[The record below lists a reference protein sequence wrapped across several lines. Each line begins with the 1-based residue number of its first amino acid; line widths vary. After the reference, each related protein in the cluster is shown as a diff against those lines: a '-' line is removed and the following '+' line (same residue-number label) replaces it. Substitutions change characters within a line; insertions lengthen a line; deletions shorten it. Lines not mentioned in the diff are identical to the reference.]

1 LRGKLNLLIVS
12 GEMLYHKTKKI
23 IGSCGIDINV
33 IHYPDFISFNNNR
46 NKIPDLA
53 FCAVNDI
60 KESRKLLSDF
70 AVNFPGTPVVI
81 IFQGQS
87 PDADLYRDLIISGAC
102 GVVHFASLNPIIQY
116 ITRALLEREKDDDIS
131 LNIGRKIFEH
141 ITENHDSYLSV
152 INSDFKYEKVNASFC
167 EVHKCKKED
176 IIGSTPLELW
186 GDEIFKSKIESSLKK
201 SLAGEIVKYKAYF
214 DIPGCSG
221 SCYEVIYRPFIEEG
235 NDKRYS
241 IVETRDI
248 TETDNAEKAA
258 HLANIR
264 NYYYE
269 KYLPFGV
276 FECESNG
283 NIISA
288 NETFYNIL
296 EIDPS
301 GRENV
306 NLTMFFPAERRF
318 TSYLE
323 TITAGEASTFSQLH
337 METSAGTEI
346 FARISCHARKD
357 PGYGIMV
364 NATLEDNTH
373 EVLLER
379 KLNQTHRLETLGTM
393 AGGIAHDF
401 NTILTTISGYS
412 ELSMEE
418 VEQESVVHDYLSK
431 VNHSVKRAEDI
442 INQMLTFSMQIEIER
457 VPVKI
462 EEVLEESCE
471 FIRSG
476 MPFNVYLE
484 KDFEDVDGMIWADP
498 TQLFRVFINI
508 MTNSIHSM
516 EEKGGVITV
525 KLYETK
531 GDSGSTAVVSIIDT
545 GTGIDKS
552 IISRIY
558 EPFFTTRELGKG
570 TGMGLSVAHGIITGM
585 GGEIGVET
593 SVGKGTAF
601 SVRLPLWNMS
611 DDIAGTENNSAIKI
625 LYSDENVYFS
635 RTVSLA
641 LERLGYRVWLAS
653 GPDSIMEIMSGIGSE
668 INFFMIRCNFT
679 GKNSKQLI
687 KKILGLNPGNKIV
700 LIAEPGGNQCRDL
713 VNVGRDRIRIIN
725 EPVSL
730 REILLALQ
738 ET

>member
-1 LRGKLNLLIVS
+1 
-12 GEMLYHKTKKI
+12 MLYHKTKKI
-23 IGSCGIDINV
+23 IESCGIDINV
-33 IHYPDFISFNNNR
+33 LYFPDFLSFNKSHNN
-46 NKIPDLA
+46 IPDLA
-53 FCAVNDI
+53 FCAATDI
-60 KESRKLLSDF
+60 NESRKLLSDF
-70 AVNFPGTPVVI
+70 AINFPRTPVVI
-81 IFQGQS
+81 IFQGQG
-87 PDADLYRDLIISGAC
+87 PDADSYRDLIISGAC
-102 GVVHFASLNPIIQY
+102 GVVHSDSLDSIIQY
-116 ITRALLEREKDDDIS
+116 ITKALLDKDIGKDLN

-152 INSDFKYEKVNASFC
+152 INSDFEYEVVNASFC
-167 EVHKCKKED
+167 KVHKCKKED
-176 IIGSTPLELW
+176 VIGSTPSELW
-186 GDEIFKSKIESSLKK
+186 GNEIFQSKIESSLKK

-214 DIPGCSG
+214 DIPGCNG
-221 SCYEVIYRPFIEEG
+221 SCYEVIYRPFKTEG
-235 NDKRYS
+235 IDERYS
-241 IVETRDI
+241 IVETRDVTDI
-248 TETDNAEKAA
+248 DNAEKAA

-269 KYLPFGV
+269 KYLPFGI
-276 FECESNG
+276 FECENNG

-296 EIDPS
+296 EIDPAE
-301 GRENV
+301 RENV
-306 NLTMFFPAERRF
+306 NLTAFFPSERRF
-318 TSYLE
+318 TSYLK
-323 TITAGEASTFSQLH
+323 TITAGEASMFSQLH
-337 METSAGTEI
+337 MTTATGGEI
-346 FARISCHARKD
+346 FTRISSHARKN
-357 PGYGIMV
+357 PGYGIVV

-379 KLNQTHRLETLGTM
+379 KLNQTHRLETLGTL

-418 VEQESVVHDYLSK
+418 VEQGSVVNDYLNK
-431 VNHSVKRAEDI
+431 VNHSVKKAEDI
-442 INQMLTFSMQIEIER
+442 VNQMLTFSRQIESES

-476 MPFNVYLE
+476 MPFNIYLE
-484 KDFEDVDGMIWADP
+484 KDFEDVEGMILTDP

-508 MTNSIHSM
+508 LSNSIHAM
-516 EEKGGVITV
+516 EDKGGVLTV
-525 KLYETK
+525 KLSETK
-531 GDSGSTAVVSIIDT
+531 GDEGITAVISIIDT

-552 IISRIY
+552 VIDKIY

-585 GGEIGVET
+585 GGEISVES
-593 SVGKGTAF
+593 SVGKGTRF
-601 SVRLPLWNMS
+601 YVRLPLLNVS
-611 DDIAGTENNSAIKI
+611 DNITGTESSSAVKI

-641 LERLGYRVWLAS
+641 LERLGYRVWLANGS
-653 GPDSIMEIMSGIGSE
+653 DNLEEIMSGIGSE
-668 INFFMIRCNFT
+668 INLFLIRCNT
-679 GKNSKQLI
+679 ADKSNEQLI

-700 LIAEPGGNQCRDL
+700 LIVQPGGNHCRDL
-713 VNVGRDRIRIIN
+713 VHAGRNRIRIIN

-730 REILLALQ
+730 REILHALQ

>member
-1 LRGKLNLLIVS
+1 MQGKLNLLIVS
-12 GEMLYHKTKKI
+12 GETLYHKTKKI
-23 IGSCGIDINV
+23 IGSCGIDIS
-33 IHYPDFISFNNNR
+33 IFHYPDYISFNNNH
-46 NKIPDLA
+46 NKIPDLV

-60 KESRKLLSDF
+60 NESRKLLSVF

-102 GVVHFASLNPIIQY
+102 GVVHYASLDPIIQY
-116 ITRALLEREKDDDIS
+116 ITKALLEREKSDDIN

-152 INSDFKYEKVNASFC
+152 INSDFEYEEVNASFC
-167 EVHKCKKED
+167 EVHKCKKENV
-176 IIGSTPLELW
+176 IGSTPLELW

-214 DIPGCSG
+214 DIPGSAG
-221 SCYEVIYRPFIEEG
+221 SCYGVIYRPYKAEG
-235 NDKRYS
+235 IDKRYT

-248 TETDNAEKAA
+248 TETDKAEKAV

-276 FECESNG
+276 FECDSNG
-283 NIISA
+283 KIISA

-301 GRENV
+301 GREKV
-306 NLTMFFPAERRF
+306 NLTAFFPAERRF

-323 TITAGEASTFSQLH
+323 TITTGEASTFSQLH
-337 METSAGTEI
+337 MTTTTGTEI

-357 PGYGIMV
+357 PAFGIV
-364 NATLEDNTH
+364 INATLEDNTH

-418 VEQESVVHDYLSK
+418 ADQGSVIHDYLRK
-431 VNHSVKRAEDI
+431 VKHSVRKAEDI
-442 INQMLTFSMQIEIER
+442 INQMLTFSRQIEIKS

-471 FIRSG
+471 FIKSG
-476 MPFNVYLE
+476 MPFNIYLE
-484 KDFEDVDGMIWADP
+484 KEFEEVEGMINADP

-516 EEKGGVITV
+516 EEKGGVLTV
-525 KLYETK
+525 KLSESE
-531 GDSGSTAVVSIIDT
+531 GDSGSTVVVRIIDT

-552 IISRIY
+552 VINRIY
-558 EPFFTTRELGKG
+558 EPFFTTREVGKG
-570 TGMGLSVAHGIITGM
+570 TGMGLSVAHGIIAGM
-585 GGEIGVET
+585 GGEIGVES
-593 SVGKGTAF
+593 SVGKGTLF
-601 SVRLPLWNMS
+601 SV
-611 DDIAGTENNSAIKI
+611 
-625 LYSDENVYFS
+625 
-635 RTVSLA
+635 
-641 LERLGYRVWLAS
+641 
-653 GPDSIMEIMSGIGSE
+653 
-668 INFFMIRCNFT
+668 
-679 GKNSKQLI
+679 
-687 KKILGLNPGNKIV
+687 
-700 LIAEPGGNQCRDL
+700 
-713 VNVGRDRIRIIN
+713 
-725 EPVSL
+725 
-730 REILLALQ
+730 
-738 ET
+738 